1 MVGKSPMATAP
12 RFNLSLLR
20 RMAQSARSA
29 ATSASNETR
38 PQSNTNTGNISR
50 RKFLALTGS
59 GSALAVVPGY
69 LRGDGFEIV
78 REGRAIHLLTGG
90 HKRWTV
96 DPCCFGAR
104 AMVSVERGSDEIQ
117 IGLRRAVFAG
127 TEMTADL
134 QAVLQRC
141 GKTWFLRLRM
151 AYGLNYEAEL
161 LPWLEGSA
169 AGTGELA
176 AGVLRPFQG
185 MAIIHPFSKASFAPS
200 WEMNATSGGEVR
212 LQWLDKRL
220 PMSGWW
226 MSPAPVE
233 QLAGGLE
240 GRRTMFRFARA
251 GTDWDIPLRRVAPE
265 GWSIEHEE
273 GLFDELCV
281 EGLCGENGPVRSA
294 LWRGTGRS
302 KESLHFLPGGRLL
315 SDLAEPLR
323 MPLLAPRLLVS
334 LDEATPSSA
343 LVADMHEEPVW
354 AHMRD
359 ISLQLAPDP
368 DRVHFELVDGDP
380 AQSGGSPQPTVAPCV
395 LRADIPCDKDSSIQ
409 VTFNGKHPIPFNWAT
424 AVQGPEW
431 FFSGLGLMPWEH
443 SLALDLRKDH
453 TISLLRPQD
462 QFHLN
467 FRFSNVRLHSGFG
480 AHLKADKVGD
490 GQPHCLPDPK
500 TVARVTVIF
509 PPQHVAERAFYE
521 QLKSQP
527 QTKTEPGSVETSR
540 SKVGNNT
547 SVPVPGITPVT
558 IPAASLEP
566 DAMNSTG
573 ESRYMGVESRV
584 ANESQLV
591 FDLLPGQHIPLTF
604 EGLLNWQEWTPT
616 IANVARTSKGQFT
629 LKDCTDAF
637 KIDDPTDMTSPSYA
651 TAIEIPYR
659 LILSPSELG
668 AWAHASEPEVHG
680 DFTELWHTRLAVRG
694 SGDQT
699 PNEQDAANR
708 IVNAI
713 WSPDFTPTG
722 SPMQSH
728 DGVTSELRIPFRTSL
743 DGRDRNEIVHLTSD
757 FNIPW
762 NRDASDSPYKPAPVQ
777 VDKLMLSPMGGSLSS
792 LGAWNP
798 PRMRDD
804 PDPSKLTPN
813 DFLTVEQWKQQIEW
827 SRDQYGRVVYKGY
840 LLPFGHR
847 ASLVKVTER
856 VFRDV
861 DVNGNP
867 VHASVLRQYFYLV
880 MQHPRRDYPF
890 LGQVYGGLKLPFKRI
905 DLVTASTP
913 AIDDPGDQTLFW
925 PCVGGAVF
933 LLEFDLYDWENNIA
947 RAKAAVLFV
956 DCGRAQTT
964 AGAQGALDQYASAHG
979 QDPSVLTSQF
989 NGQKIAFGKPNKP
1002 GDTTYNVQSMTWA
1015 ASSLLADPNKLY
1027 RADLPYFGP
1036 EMASAVIAP
1045 STVSRISGTDPTGP
1059 ASQTGVGYYLNY
1071 LNFGFDPQKNRG
1083 EVILQVANKPLP
1095 LAFGGANKNVD
1106 KSGGLL
1112 SPDSLVVGY
1121 SRSTGPVG
1129 GKGSDVTRSTHTTSS
1144 SLDVHASGNFDP
1156 ANFFGGLTSAK
1167 ILGAV
1172 KLSDVIGC
1180 FAQGVGSGIDK
1191 IPQMLETALGSVDQV
1206 AYDVET
1212 AFINDIFEPMQ
1223 TQVETVPAL
1232 QKRLG
1237 TSAAAVRS
1245 TWQLAQ
1251 SAHDVSSG
1259 TEGGDQILAQ
1269 IKEAEVHAQFLGA
1282 VKTYADTVTK
1292 IVQDPVGVAEEA
1304 ALDALL
1310 SYFNSLNP
1318 NPVTDFK
1325 NALYSGYDTFVAAL
1339 ITGADDAISGAVT
1352 ALNRLARDLATQ
1364 VPDPFPDA
1372 DPDTVKRVLYRDLI
1386 PDLQTCLDALPIA
1399 QDLATRVQAL
1409 AVSKKT
1415 GAARVEDVLGSL
1427 GPIASD
1433 LLHLEEKFG
1442 FVGLVTAQKDAVK
1455 AAVNAQQ
1462 TIITNLQTT
1471 FQALDFTTLANN
1483 ATAVADACAVLAES
1497 PTVGDGKSL
1506 VQGARQLQRSVQ
1518 KLGNCT
1524 AALAAA
1530 TDLKK
1535 AWRCALLERQVLRQ
1549 CLEALKALR
1558 TTANNS
1564 VATPDATAAK
1574 AVIAAC
1580 LVIEQQM
1587 PVAGWLIP
1595 LRSACLKPIASLTG
1609 AETLA
1614 TTLGTLDKQMDTLAD
1629 TWTNPA
1635 STDAEKLE
1643 TSLQYLNAWQQYQG
1657 PVAAVYGW
1665 SVWELSGL
1673 AELGAYAT
1681 WAAGQANAM
1690 RTGAAAVVADA
1701 KSIQTALTGLTNPG
1715 PNQSLDGTLVGSA
1728 NSLTTIAG
1736 AMTDALDR
1744 VGVDG
1749 SPIANMLSDT
1759 ADALTAAAQFVA
1771 EIEAD
1776 IGDVGQIKQLMQLL
1790 PQLLKSLPKAVSI
1803 QLSLDWHP
1811 NIRSFE
1817 PVFRLEDGADLTVHA
1832 ATIISLDPSAPATYN
1847 INATLTNFSINLLGD
1862 PSFIIITFNSVT
1874 FKSESGSKPNCDVKI
1889 KNVTFGAAM
1898 SFVQELA
1905 SLLDP
1910 SEGPFIEFAN
1920 GMLNAGYR
1928 FAVPTIP
1935 VGVFLLTQLKLE
1947 VSVGLPFDGDPVRCY
1962 LAISEQFNP
1971 FLLTCG
1977 IYSGGGYLL
1986 MRIGLDGVER
1996 LEGSLDFGVSA
2007 VVNVGPLKGY
2017 GEVLAGIHFAVGGG
2031 SSEVCGFVFA
2041 HGHCDIYG
2049 IISLDVKVNV
2059 DICYESDSNGG
2070 TSVVGE
2076 ADFTVDIEIL
2086 FFSAS
2091 YTFTAQYAFAGS
2103 PRNNAAD
2110 EQTRLDAER
2119 AKAKAALARGETPP
2133 PAKPRTRAVT
2143 PNYKLDV
2150 AAWED
2155 YFDSFDPFPEEVLS

>member
-1 MVGKSPMATAP
+1 
-12 RFNLSLLR
+12 
-20 RMAQSARSA
+20 
-29 ATSASNETR
+29 
-38 PQSNTNTGNISR
+38 
-50 RKFLALTGS
+50 
-59 GSALAVVPGY
+59 VPGY
-69 LRGDGFEIV
+69 LRGDGFEVV
-78 REGRAIHLLTGG
+78 REGRAVHLLTDGQ
-90 HKRWTV
+90 KRWSI
-96 DPCCFGAR
+96 DPSWFGEQAR
-104 AMVSVERGSDEIQ
+104 VFLDRRPDEIQ
-117 IGLRRAVFAG
+117 IGLRHAVFAG
-127 TEMTADL
+127 TQMAADL
-134 QAVLQRC
+134 RAVLQRH
-141 GKTWFLRLRM
+141 GKTWFLRLRTE
-151 AYGLNYEAEL
+151 YGLGFEAEL
-161 LPWLEGSA
+161 LPWLEGSGV
-169 AGTGELA
+169 GTGELA
-176 AGVLRPFQG
+176 ARVIRPFQG
-185 MAIIHPFSKASFAPS
+185 MAIVQRLTNASFAPS
-200 WEMNATSGGEVR
+200 WEMHATSGGEVH
-212 LQWLDKRL
+212 LHNLDKRL
-220 PMSGWW
+220 PMSEWW
-226 MSPAPVE
+226 MSPTPAE
-233 QLAGGLE
+233 QLAGGPD
-240 GRRTMFRFARA
+240 GQRTMFRFAR
-251 GTDWDIPLRRVAPE
+251 DSSEWDVPLQRAAPE
-265 GWSIEHEE
+265 GWSIEHEG

-281 EGLCGENGPVRSA
+281 EGLCGKNGPVRSA

-302 KESLHFLPGGRLL
+302 NESLHFLPGGGLL

-323 MPLLAPRLLVS
+323 LPLLAPRLLVS

-354 AHMRD
+354 AHMRNM
-359 ISLQLAPDP
+359 SLQLAPDP
-368 DRVHFELVDGDP
+368 DGVHFELLEGDP
-380 AQSGGSPQPTVAPCV
+380 GQSGGTPQPTVTPCV
-395 LRADIPCDKDSSIQ
+395 LRAEIPCEENSSIQ
-409 VTFNGKHPIPFNWAT
+409 VSFNGKHPIPFNWAT

-443 SLALDLRKDH
+443 SLALNLTKGH

-467 FRFSNVRLHSGFG
+467 FRFSNVKLHSGFG
-480 AHLKADKVGD
+480 AHLRADKVGD
-490 GQPHCLPDPK
+490 GKPHCRPDPK
-500 TVARVTVIF
+500 TVPRVTVIF
-509 PPQHVAERAFYE
+509 PPQHMAERAFYE
-521 QLKSQP
+521 QLKSPP
-527 QTKTEPGSVETSR
+527 QTPQTTTGPGPVETAR
-540 SKVGNNT
+540 STTGNNT
-547 SVPVPGITPVT
+547 STPGVTTVT
-558 IPAASLEP
+558 IPPASLEP
-566 DAMNSTG
+566 DGINSTG
-573 ESRYMGVESRV
+573 ELRYMGVESRV

-591 FDLLPGQHIPLTF
+591 FDLLPGQHIPFTF
-604 EGLLNWQEWTPT
+604 EGLLNWEGWTPT
-616 IANVARTSKGQFT
+616 IANVAKTTGNQFKV
-629 LKDCTDAF
+629 KDCADAF

-651 TAIEIPYR
+651 TAIEMPYR
-659 LILSPSELG
+659 LLLSPSELG
-668 AWAHASEPEVHG
+668 AWAHASKPEVHG
-680 DFTELWHTRLAVRG
+680 DFTELWHTRLAVRTG
-694 SGDQT
+694 TNQT

-708 IVNAI
+708 VVSAI
-713 WSPDFTPTG
+713 WSPDFIPPG
-722 SPMQSH
+722 QQMPAH
-728 DGVTSELRIPFRTSL
+728 DGVTTQADPTQNAPMGGLRVPFRTSL

-757 FNIPW
+757 FNIPS
-762 NRDASDSPYKPAPVQ
+762 NPGAGDPPYMPAPVQ
-777 VDKLMLSPMGGSLSS
+777 VDKLMLSSMGGSLRS

-804 PDPSKLTPN
+804 NPKPN

-827 SRDQYGRVVYKGY
+827 SRDQYVRVVYKGY

-861 DVNGNP
+861 TVDANKT
-867 VHASVLRQYFYLV
+867 VHAAVMRQYFYLV

-890 LGQVYGGLKLPFKRI
+890 LGQVYGGLKLPFKRV
-905 DLVTASTP
+905 DVVTASTP

-925 PCVGGAVF
+925 PCVGGAIF
-933 LLEFDLYDWENNIA
+933 PLEFDFYDWENNIA
-947 RAKAAVLFV
+947 RAKAAVMFV

-964 AGAQGALDQYASAHG
+964 ASAQAALGTYATG
-979 QDPSVLTSQF
+979 YNQDLSVLTSQF

-1002 GDTTYNVQSMTWA
+1002 GDTTYNVQSMTWT
-1015 ASSLLADPNKLY
+1015 ASSLAADPNLLY

-1036 EMASAVIAP
+1036 DMASAVIAP
-1045 STVSRISGTDPTGP
+1045 STVSRISGTNPTNP

-1083 EVILQVANKPLP
+1083 EVILQVANQPLP

-1121 SRSTGPVG
+1121 SRSAGPVG
-1129 GKGSDVTRSTHTTSS
+1129 GKASDVTGSTHTTSS
-1144 SLDVHASGNFDP
+1144 SLDVHASGSFDP

-1206 AYDVET
+1206 AYDAET
-1212 AFINDIFEPMQ
+1212 AFMNGIFEPMQ

-1237 TSAAAVRS
+1237 ASAAAVRS

-1251 SAHDVSSG
+1251 SAHDVSSAAG
-1259 TEGGDQILAQ
+1259 GGDQILAQ
-1269 IKEAEVHAQFLGA
+1269 IQEAEVHAQFLSA
-1282 VKTYADTVTK
+1282 VKTYADAVTK
-1292 IVQDPVGVAEEA
+1292 IVQDPVAVAEEA
-1304 ALDALL
+1304 AMNALL
-1310 SYFNSLNP
+1310 SYFDSLNP
-1318 NPVTDFK
+1318 NPVTDFQIT
-1325 NALYSGYDTFVAAL
+1325 LYSGYDSFVSAL
-1339 ITGADDAISGAVT
+1339 ITGADNAISGAIT
-1352 ALNRLARDLATQ
+1352 ALNRLASDLATQ
-1364 VPDPFPDA
+1364 VPDPFPDVDA
-1372 DPDTVKRVLYRDLI
+1372 ETVKRVLYRDLI

-1399 QDLATRVQAL
+1399 QDLATRVKAL
-1409 AVSKKT
+1409 ATSKKT

-1433 LLHLEEKFG
+1433 VLHLEEKFG
-1442 FVGLVTAQKDAVK
+1442 FVGLVTAQQDAVK
-1455 AAVNAQQ
+1455 AAVHAQQ
-1462 TIITNLQTT
+1462 TIITNLQNT
-1471 FQALDFTTLANN
+1471 FQALDFTTLASN
-1483 ATAVADACAVLAES
+1483 AIAVSDACAALAES
-1497 PTVGDGKSL
+1497 PTVGDAKSL

-1518 KLGNCT
+1518 KLANCT
-1524 AALAAA
+1524 ATLATAP
-1530 TDLKK
+1530 DLKK
-1535 AWRCALLERQVLRQ
+1535 GWRCALLERQVLRQ

-1558 TTANNS
+1558 TTANIPMARLASAQANHQAATQALAAATQQFGAAS
-1564 VATPDATAAK
+1564 VQAQAANDVLTKANTEVTNATPDATGAQ

-1595 LRSACLKPIASLTG
+1595 LRGACLKPIASLTG

-1614 TTLGTLDKQMDTLAD
+1614 TTLGNLDSQMDTLAA
-1629 TWTNPA
+1629 TWSNPA
-1635 STDAEKLE
+1635 STDVEKLE

-1665 SVWELSGL
+1665 YVWGLNGL
-1673 AELGAYAT
+1673 AQLGAYAA

-1701 KSIQTALTGLTNPG
+1701 KSVQAALTGLTNPG

-1736 AMTDALDR
+1736 AMTDALGR

-1771 EIEAD
+1771 EVEAD
-1776 IGDVGQIKQLMQLL
+1776 IRDVEQMKQLVQQL
-1790 PQLLKSLPKAVSI
+1790 PQLLKGLPKAVSI

-1832 ATIISLDPSAPATYN
+1832 ATVISLDPNTSPTYN
-1847 INATLTNFSINLLGD
+1847 ITATLTNFSINLIGD

-1905 SLLDP
+1905 SLLNP
-1910 SEGPFIEFAN
+1910 SQGPFIEFAN

-2041 HGHCDIYG
+2041 HGHCDIFG

-2059 DICYESDSNGG
+2059 DMCYESDTNGG

-2091 YTFTAQYAFAGS
+2091 YTFTAQYTFAGS
-2103 PRNNAAD
+2103 PRNNSAD
-2110 EQTRLDAER
+2110 EQTHLQVER

-2150 AAWED
+2150 AAWEE